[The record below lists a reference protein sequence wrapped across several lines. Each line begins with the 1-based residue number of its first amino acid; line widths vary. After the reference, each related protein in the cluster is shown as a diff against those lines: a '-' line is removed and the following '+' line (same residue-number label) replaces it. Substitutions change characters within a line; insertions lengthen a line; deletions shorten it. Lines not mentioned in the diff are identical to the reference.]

1 MLGRTG
7 ACVPTALLLALLSGV
22 AVGCAPGGANESSSR
37 AQEPVKARVV
47 AVVSRTVQRDVE
59 AVGSL
64 FPYEEVTVSSEVEG
78 RIDRVYVDVGDRVA
92 PGRPLVK
99 IIPIEL
105 SLTLD
110 QEQAALRQIE
120 ARLAPPEG
128 ETVLKDPRNAAE
140 VRKAE
145 ADRTDAAQ
153 KYERARELWE
163 QGLVPR
169 GTFDEAEAHYNSARA
184 AYDMALQ
191 NVRTLQAQ
199 VAQRSAS
206 VALAEKKLR
215 DALIRAPF
223 AGQVKERMVS
233 PGQYVR
239 VETPIMVIVDND
251 PLRVRLKV
259 PERMA
264 GWVAVGQAVTVR
276 VEAYPDRTFEGEIS
290 RINPSVEPQS
300 RTFELEALLKN
311 QDGKLKP
318 GFFARASVASSHV
331 DEALLIPQEALRY
344 LYGVYKVFTVEQG
357 KLRETE
363 VKLGARDGGEVEVV
377 DGLAEGAQVAVPVAG
392 EELRDGAPVQAQ
404 DQAAGKA
411 AQ

>member
-1 MLGRTG
+1 
-7 ACVPTALLLALLSGV
+7 
-22 AVGCAPGGANESSSR
+22 
-37 AQEPVKARVV
+37 
-47 AVVSRTVQRDVE
+47 
-59 AVGSL
+59 
-64 FPYEEVTVSSEVEG
+64 
-78 RIDRVYVDVGDRVA
+78 VDVGDRVA